1 MARSRGL
8 ETRGKNL
15 NGNIIITT
23 GRKRERER
31 ERETDR
37 YNIAQDVC

>member
-1 MARSRGL
+1 VARSRGL

-23 GRKRERER
+23 GRKRD
-31 ERETDR
+31 RETDR

>member
-15 NGNIIITT
+15 NGNIIIIT
-23 GRKRERER
+23 GRKRETEP
-31 ERETDR
+31 ETDR

>member
-1 MARSRGL
+1 VARSRGL

-31 ERETDR
+31 ETDR